1 MIELRPATSDEM
13 AAIGTLGGYVYGG
26 AFGDGPDS
34 TTATANRAE
43 WTLCAFD
50 GTVLAASFMTIPFT
64 MRLNGQA
71 LAMGGVSAVATHPEY
86 RRRGLMRRL
95 MTQATLD
102 MRERGQ
108 TVAALWASQASIYQ
122 RFGYAISSVSRRYA
136 IDTVDIS
143 FHDGDT
149 GSSTVEWLDAETG
162 FEAARELYIA
172 FIAER
177 TGYLHRSRALWASGA
192 LAERPEDGPVHIA
205 LARDGH
211 GTPNGYLVYTLRA
224 GRVAHRARGQELVVR
239 DLGWLSVDAYRSLW
253 SYVARHDLVGRVVWA
268 TAPADDPADELFSEP
283 RMLHSEDGEGAWFRV
298 IDVEAALRAR
308 GYSQAGQVT
317 VRVPED
323 DLAPWNAGTYSVET
337 DGVETAVV
345 RSAAEPDAVVP
356 IKAMASLFSGHRS
369 ARRLRSWGLLAADDA
384 AVDRLDGLFVT
395 RHLPHFP
402 DHF

>member
-34 TTATANRAE
+34 ITASANRAE

-50 GTVLAASFMTIPFT
+50 GLRLASSFITIPFT
-64 MRLNGQA
+64 MRLNGKA
-71 LAMGGVSAVATHPEY
+71 MAMGGVSGVATHPEY

-122 RFGYAISSVSRRYA
+122 RFGYAIGSVSRRYA
-136 IDTVDIS
+136 VDSIDIT
-143 FHDGDT
+143 FFDGDT
-149 GSSTVEWLDAETG
+149 GSSTVEWLDVEAG
-162 FEAARELYIA
+162 FDAVRALYIA
-172 FIAER
+172 FIAQR

-192 LAERPEDGPVHIA
+192 FEERPEDGPVHIA
-205 LARDGH
+205 LSRDGD
-211 GTPNGYLVYTLRA
+211 GEPNGYLVYTLRA
-224 GRVAHRARGQELVVR
+224 DRVAHRARGQELVIR
-239 DLGWLSVDAYRSLW
+239 DFGWLTLDAYRSLW

-268 TAPADDPADELFSEP
+268 TAPADDPAEELFSEP
-283 RMLHSEDGEGAWFRV
+283 RMLHCEYGEGAWFRV
-298 IDVEAALRAR
+298 IDVEAALGAR

-317 VRVPED
+317 LRLPED
-323 DLAPWNAGTYSVET
+323 DLAPWNAGTYTIET
-337 DGVETAVV
+337 DGEETTVA
-345 RSAAEPDAVVP
+345 RSTTEPDAVLPV
-356 IKAMASLFSGHRS
+356 KAMASLFSGYRS
-369 ARRLRSWGLLAADDA
+369 ARRLRSWGLLAADDR
-384 AVDRLDGLFVT
+384 AVDRLDSLFAT
-395 RHLPHFP
+395 RHLSHFP